1 MRLSHPTGEQNIFV
15 GLLLLLILFHVAI
28 IFTGKKYV
36 LNVMEEEPPVRKTN
50 NNDLSKFGFSSLTSS
65 DMTKASSVQ

>member
-28 IFTGKKYV
+28 FFTGKKYV
-36 LNVMEEEPPVRKTN
+36 LNVMEEEPPVGKTN
-50 NNDLSKFGFSSLTSS
+50 NND
-65 DMTKASSVQ
+65 SVPRMICLRLDLVV